1 MKKRIQQ
8 FVLVFITLLS
18 ITPIL
23 RGQTQLPNGSFET
36 WVNKHANGN
45 PYSDP
50 QSWYTLN
57 SLVAFGYEPST
68 VVTNTAKTGDKAVLL
83 ESLVG
88 PFNNIPGL
96 LTLKN
101 IIDNSGQPNLN
112 LNKIGFKGR
121 PTKLEFWYQ
130 SHPEIGDAN
139 AVIMLLTKWNSGK
152 QVVDTIAVA
161 EFSADSVIENYIKAS
176 IELVYFSNE
185 TPDSLFFLAS
195 SSLDGFSPI
204 VGSWFLLDDLS
215 FAYPNNLSET
225 IGSREIKVY
234 PNPFN
239 QNISLEGLEAGQL
252 YSIIAINGAILQSGI
267 LEKSMLVNT
276 EEIGSGIYILKIQG
290 KSSSKFIKII
300 KN

>member
-1 MKKRIQQ
+1 MKKLIQQ

-18 ITPIL
+18 ITPNL

-36 WVNKHANGN
+36 WVNKSANGN

-57 SLVAFGYEPST
+57 SLVAFGYEAST
-68 VVTNTAKTGDKAVLL
+68 VESTTAKTGSKAVVL

-88 PFNNIPGL
+88 PFTNIPGL
-96 LTLKN
+96 LTVRN

-112 LNKIGFKGR
+112 LNKISFTGR
-121 PTKLEFWYQ
+121 PSKLEFWYQ
-130 SHPEIGDAN
+130 SYPEMGDAN
-139 AVIMLLTKWNSGK
+139 AVVMLLTKWNSSQQK
-152 QVVDTIAVA
+152 VDTIAVA
-161 EFSADSVIENYIKAS
+161 DFSQDSIINTYTKAS
-176 IELVYFSNE
+176 ITLTYYSNE

-195 SSLDGFSPI
+195 SSIDGFSPI

-215 FAYPNNLSET
+215 FEYPNNLSET

-239 QNISLEGLEAGQL
+239 ENIRIEGLEEGQQ
-252 YSIIAINGAILQSGI
+252 YSIMTLNGTSLQSGM
-267 LEKSMLVNT
+267 LEKSMILNT
-276 EEIGSGIYILKIQG
+276 EEIGSGIYILRIDG
-290 KSSSKFIKII
+290 ESSSKFIKIN